1 MKYCINCGFQ
11 LEDDYQICPRCATNQ
26 AAAVKRPKRSFW
38 LSVPGII
45 IIFLV
50 IAVLVVAGIAYVW
63 LGNNSTPVMATRPAT
78 EIILS
83 PGALGSGWSG
93 EAIGTDTYAIIELA
107 NKGQTFDVSLNKYSS
122 FDEARIAYD
131 IAAISNSSI
140 KDLNL
145 GEQGKLTM
153 SASHFFIN
161 FYRGNVVVTISWTLF
176 TNTLSEAQMEHFAKI
191 QNDRIG

>member
-1 MKYCINCGFQ
+1 
-11 LEDDYQICPRCATNQ
+11 
-26 AAAVKRPKRSFW
+26 
-38 LSVPGII
+38 
-45 IIFLV
+45 
-50 IAVLVVAGIAYVW
+50 
-63 LGNNSTPVMATRPAT
+63 
-78 EIILS
+78 
-83 PGALGSGWSG
+83 
-93 EAIGTDTYAIIELA
+93 
-107 NKGQTFDVSLNKYSS
+107 LNKYSS